1 MSRSI
6 FRTAGVA
13 AAVATALL
21 VSACQQEGAPP
32 PMIVQTTSA
41 LDQGMTALRMGDYGR
56 AAAWCRQAANEIAPS
71 PQAFAC
77 LGDAERGMGNR
88 AGAEAAWLAYL
99 ERVPNDVARRHALA
113 RFYMEDG
120 RYPQAQNQLDRV
132 SQMGLGTAETFF
144 LVAEIFRVQGQCQ
157 PALGSYQQSL
167 RLDANYAPSYEGMQR
182 AQREICQRMPAPAP
196 RPQPRVQDRMTGGG
210 AVLRPGQW

>member
-1 MSRSI
+1 MKRL
-6 FRTAGVA
+6 RA
-13 AAVATALL
+13 AALAAMAVSVVACETDG
-21 VSACQQEGAPP
+21 GAPP
-32 PMIVQTTSA
+32 VVAPVLSPLETG
-41 LDQGMTALRMGDYGR
+41 LGALRLGDYGR
-56 AAAWCRQAANEIAPS
+56 AATLCRQASVEPNPAP
-71 PQAFAC
+71 PAFAC

>member
-1 MSRSI
+1 MRSTI
-6 FRTAGVA
+6 FRAAGVA
-13 AAVATALL
+13 GALAAGLL
-21 VSACQQEGAPP
+21 VSACQQEAAAPP
-32 PMIVQTTSA
+32 IIVQAPSA
-41 LDQGMTALRMGDYGR
+41 LEQGMTALRMGDYAR
-56 AAAWCRQAANEIAPS
+56 AAAWCRQAAGEVAAS

-77 LGDAERGMGNR
+77 LGDAELGMGNR

-99 ERVPNDVARRHALA
+99 DRVPNDVPRRHALA
-113 RFYMEDG
+113 RFYMQDG

-167 RLDANYAPSYEGMQR
+167 RLDASYAPSHEGMQR
-182 AQREICQRMPAPAP
+182 AQREICPRMPAPAP
-196 RPQPRVQDRMTGGG
+196 RPRVQDRMTGGG